1 MLSATRWR
9 WPRVDDPAFWAR
21 YWDDVR
27 PRIVLLRVR
36 VERVSIRWATPLWAF
51 EETLRFLLLLLP
63 WIGYAWRWLP
73 RRWRDELARDDRR
86 ARFVIEPPAAVPWHA
101 LEALLDGHGEG
112 LLRLPSG
119 EPFVLVDVGS
129 GSTHVHVEVTQV

>member
-1 MLSATRWR
+1 M
-9 WPRVDDPAFWAR
+9 
-21 YWDDVR
+21 
-27 PRIVLLRVR
+27 VLLRVR

-73 RRWRDELARDDRR
+73 RRWRDELAREDRR

-129 GSTHVHVEVTQV
+129 GSTRVHVEITQV